1 MAGDV
6 TPFLSVSDFQGMFP
20 RLLTDGE
27 VSLASLLLEAAAGWI
42 RTAISG
48 AGKDPL
54 ALDDPMAK
62 LVSYEVVRD
71 ALAVPGDLAGHLSYM
86 RATDDRSESG
96 TLVAAGG
103 LLDFTDHHR
112 RMLGL
117 TASVLPQ
124 YGGFDSGFGEDMIP
138 AVRYVNSPAGV
149 QVIGEVVIGEGF
161 G

>member
-6 TPFLSVSDFQGMFP
+6 TPFLSVGDFSVMFP
-20 RLLTDGE
+20 RTLTDGE
-27 VSLASLLLEAAAGWI
+27 VTLANLLLEAAAMWI
-42 RTAISG
+42 RQAISD

-54 ALDDPMAK
+54 AIDDPMAK

-71 ALAVPGDLAGHLSYM
+71 ALAVPGDLAGHLTYS
-86 RATDDRSESG
+86 RATDDRSEAG
-96 TLVAAGG
+96 TLIQAGG

-124 YGGFDSGFGEDMIP
+124 WGGFDSGFGELTAP
-138 AVRYVNSPAGV
+138 GLRYTNSPAGPV
-149 QVIGEVVIGEGF
+149 VVGEVVIGEGLP
-161 G
+161 